1 MERWSDKRN
10 RKPLI
15 LRGDRQTGK
24 TSAVR
29 MFSQKYEVYIEL
41 NLEKESERRY
51 FEELSDV
58 KDIFD
63 AICLTRGIQPIKGKT
78 LLFIDEIQFSPR
90 AVAMLR
96 YFYEEMSWLHV
107 ISAGSLLDT
116 IMDKKIQLKV
126 ESPENFGRYISLWT
140 RQNIPGQ
147 FEFIP
152 AHIVEFSENF
162 ALPSPVL
169 PLQSAPFQS

>member
-1 MERWSDKRN
+1 MFNRKIISDLEKWADKHN

-15 LRGDRQTGK
+15 LRGARQTGK
-24 TSAVR
+24 TSAIR

-41 NLEKESERRY
+41 NLEKESDRRY

-63 AICLTRGIQPIKGKT
+63 AICLTRGVQPIKGKT

-96 YFYEEMSWLHV
+96 YFYEEMSWLH
-107 ISAGSLLDT
+107 
-116 IMDKKIQLKV
+116 
-126 ESPENFGRYISLWT
+126 
-140 RQNIPGQ
+140 
-147 FEFIP
+147 
-152 AHIVEFSENF
+152 
-162 ALPSPVL
+162 
-169 PLQSAPFQS
+169 